1 MPKQRSKQTI
11 RGLPRT
17 NSNAPSPGP
26 WSVVWT
32 VPPSPKEKQRRRKG
46 PEPGTLDRYGKADR
60 ALYGDL
66 KRLMSEKNMSLTAAA
81 QELAEAGKVE
91 GVGTTTSRARRLAT
105 RFRADSRRSD
115 PPADRR

>member
-17 NSNAPSPGP
+17 NSNAPSPRP

-32 VPPSPKEKQRRRKG
+32 KQRRRKG
-46 PEPGTLDRYGKADR
+46 PEPGTLDRFGKADR

-66 KRLMSEKNMSLTAAA
+66 KRLMSETNIQVSGCWSIPA
-81 QELAEAGKVE
+81 QYA
-91 GVGTTTSRARRLAT
+91 SFRRVPIEIHAVSQRPKL
-105 RFRADSRRSD
+105 
-115 PPADRR
+115 P

>member
-32 VPPSPKEKQRRRKG
+32 KQRRRKG
-46 PEPGTLDRYGKADR
+46 PEPGTLDRFGGADR

-66 KRLMSEKNMSLTAAA
+66 KRLMSEKKMSLTAAA
-81 QELAEAGKVE
+81 QELAEAGKVA
-91 GVGTTTSRARRLAT
+91 GDGTTTSRARRLAR
-105 RFRADSRRSD
+105 RFSADSRRSD
-115 PPADRR
+115 PPPDRR